1 MQLRRIASV
10 TASLAVLTGTAMAI
24 QSATAATT
32 PTTNPRNGQVT
43 CVRGEVCV
51 QSVTGVIPDSDHM
64 VSTVIRYPKDGDIL
78 EKDTPFTVHTKS
90 VNLATGAADGD
101 PDVPDTI
108 SLQTLDN
115 NGIVQGHS
123 HVSIQR
129 IEDPNQPPNP
139 LTVLFFKELADPA
152 DGSGELTTLVDKG
165 LPPGN
170 YRACTMVGSFGHQP
184 VLMPVVRRG
193 AQDDCTRF
201 SVK

>member
-1 MQLRRIASV
+1 MRRIVSV
-10 TASLAVLTGTAMAI
+10 TASLAVLTGTALAI

-32 PTTNPRNGQVT
+32 PVRNDPRNGQVT

-64 VSTVIRYPKDGDIL
+64 VSTVIRYPKDGETL
-78 EKDTPFTVHTKS
+78 AKDTPFNVRTKT
-90 VNLATGAADGD
+90 VNLATGAVDGD
-101 PDVPDTI
+101 PDVPDTV

-123 HVSIQR
+123 HVSIQK
-129 IEDPNQPPNP
+129 IEDPNEPPNP
-139 LTVLFFKELADPA
+139 LTVLFFKELGNPA
-152 DGSGELTTLVDKG
+152 DGSGELTALVDKG
-165 LPPGN
+165 LPPGS

-201 SVK
+201 TVS